1 MSGVGGALKAI
12 KKAILLE
19 ERITSQSKK
28 LEKLALNIVEMDKRL
43 AALEGRMEGFI
54 AAASG
59 FRQRI
64 KASGE
69 TDRGGTKG
77 ATGQAAGAGK
87 LKRALHKSTYL
98 LHRPRG

>member
-54 AAASG
+54 AAASAFG
-59 FRQRI
+59 
-64 KASGE
+64 
-69 TDRGGTKG
+69 KG
-77 ATGQAAGAGK
+77 SRRPAKPIEGAPKEQPG
-87 LKRALHKSTYL
+87 
-98 LHRPRG
+98 RPPAQES